1 MRRTS
6 PALVVNASVIL
17 AASLVRAERDVIET
31 DRRQVHP
38 SCVGRS
44 RAAITQH
51 QGDPITGGSMLRS
64 RLTLLALAIVSIV
77 AIGGQSLVAAGPQ
90 VSKPFAGAKVNGGT
104 VTMNGRTLTVSDDF
118 KVPDTPD
125 PHWQVVD
132 THGNTFL
139 LQRLAIKG
147 DKVNRSI
154 TLPAFVKDVAKVQI
168 YCAWAEVVLGETT
181 FANVQMTN

>member
-1 MRRTS
+1 
-6 PALVVNASVIL
+6 
-17 AASLVRAERDVIET
+17 
-31 DRRQVHP
+31 
-38 SCVGRS
+38 
-44 RAAITQH
+44 
-51 QGDPITGGSMLRS
+51 MLRS
-64 RLTLLALAIVSIV
+64 PITLLALAIVSIV
-77 AIGGQSLVAAGPQ
+77 AVGGSSVVAAGPQ

-147 DKVNRSI
+147 DKVNKSI

-181 FANVQMTN
+181 FASAQMTN